1 MKHTSRNHQHRS
13 ADPGTSL
20 TIRAAMPADSAALT
34 RLAQRDSARAPHASE
49 MLLAEVDGDLRAAV
63 PLHGGE
69 AIADPFHPTSELVRI
84 LQARARQL
92 AEADSRRA
100 PLRTRRVAALRPRAA
115 GGDPVPE

>member
-1 MKHTSRNHQHRS
+1 
-13 ADPGTSL
+13 
-20 TIRAAMPADSAALT
+20 
-34 RLAQRDSARAPHASE
+34 